1 MIESSAPTDG
11 IGTGKDIGTDAA
23 ARLPV
28 GVPQQTSPVR
38 VQRLRVKGWKMPEN
52 TVFVGRGTVFG
63 NALSTCTLPHNCALR
78 PCACCDDATDGR
90 NWCCVSA
97 YREYMTSG
105 VEGRPANSWLF
116 RYALDAMAGYPTRAK
131 LVARLPALRGKNLAC
146 WCALDVP
153 CHADVLLE
161 LANPSTPKAG
171 PQARSTE

>member
-1 MIESSAPTDG
+1 MFGDGQVSEQRRKSAYREG
-11 IGTGKDIGTDAA
+11 GMSEGTDAPRGA
-23 ARLPV
+23 TAGAPITL
-28 GVPQQTSPVR
+28 TPVR
-38 VQRLRVKGWKMPEN
+38 VQRRRVKGWRMPEN

-97 YREYMTSG
+97 YREYLTSG
-105 VEGRPANSWLF
+105 VEGRPSTTGLF
-116 RYALDAMAGYPTRAK
+116 RYALDAMAGYPTRTK

-146 WCALDVP
+146 WCALDQP

-161 LANPSTPKAG
+161 LANASAPIG
-171 PQARSTE
+171 P